1 MKRSTLT
8 IALAWLILQS
18 NGALAATILIPTAS
32 EWASWPE
39 YCRAKYTYMRS
50 EVAAQFSPK
59 ISSAV
64 ISKSETSLGPA
75 WVYIHHHCMSLQY
88 WQRANIALTP
98 RDRTEALREATSESM
113 FTFTRI
119 PTQLPIYAEIATH
132 LGTVARAEGDSEAAA
147 RYFGIARETHPTYP
161 GGYQGLALLQE
172 DKHDNEAARDILL
185 DGNKA
190 TDGNSPEIHYFLGL
204 VYLKLKDLDN
214 ASAHAK
220 RAYELGYPLQ
230 GLRRQ
235 LNAAGRPLNGV

>member
-1 MKRSTLT
+1 MKRSLATAAALLLT
-8 IALAWLILQS
+8 LQS
-18 NGALAATILIPTAS
+18 ASVPAATILIPTAS

-50 EVAAQFSPK
+50 EVAAQFSPTIPPAT
-59 ISSAV
+59 ISRYES
-64 ISKSETSLGPA
+64 SLGPA

-88 WQRANIALTP
+88 WQRAQLALTP

-132 LGTVARAEGDSEAAA
+132 LGTVARALGDKDSAT
-147 RYFGIARETHPTYP
+147 RYFNIARDTHPDYP
-161 GGYQGLALLQE
+161 GGYQGLALLLE
-172 DKHDNEAARDILL
+172 DKHEYEAARDILL
-185 DGNKA
+185 AGNKA

-204 VYLKLKDLDN
+204 VYLKLKNLDE
-214 ASAHAK
+214 ASIHAK

-235 LNAAGRPLNGV
+235 LEAAGRPLT